1 MPPWGRSSPA
11 NICSSS
17 QGPNEWHPCRA
28 TTPSPFPNPAQ
39 SPRTQL
45 GPVPL
50 GEPLAPAGCLPWLS
64 LRARAS
70 ATTVSITC
78 CGDRCALHPTQA
90 MCWGNSAP
98 GGALQAAKG
107 FVSPDPIW
115 VRTLTRPLCPQVLL
129 FLQEK
134 EEENHQ
140 ASQVSCRGRVERR
153 ARGLLS
159 LWPWLDLDPWSRRRR
174 PLGLDGA
181 GAEPA
186 GLPRRPTRRRGA
198 GPPQTACP
206 FLRHSP
212 SAWPFTRT
220 KPDFAEVPASV

>member
-1 MPPWGRSSPA
+1 MRPGPVPWGWSGLCCLALPPWGRSSPA

-17 QGPNEWHPCRA
+17 RGPNEWCPCRA
-28 TTPSPFPNPAQ
+28 TTPSPFPKPAQ
-39 SPRTQL
+39 CLHTQL
-45 GPVPL
+45 GP
-50 GEPLAPAGCLPWLS
+50 
-64 LRARAS
+64 
-70 ATTVSITC
+70 
-78 CGDRCALHPTQA
+78 ALT
-90 MCWGNSAP
+90 G
-98 GGALQAAKG
+98 
-107 FVSPDPIW
+107 
-115 VRTLTRPLCPQVLL
+115 PLCPQVLL

-159 LWPWLDLDPWSRRRR
+159 LWPWLDLDLWSRRRR